1 MVAAIRPDN
10 INVALFVHVLGAMLL
25 VGSLLTVATAVLMG
39 WRREGEGVGL
49 MRFALRAVLIG
60 VLPAYVI
67 MRVGAQWTESREK
80 LSDANFTWLDIGYL
94 TADSGAVVI
103 LITVVLA
110 ILGLRKLRTGG
121 GYPLGRAAGVLS
133 VVLLAAYI
141 VAVWAMSAK
150 PD

>member
-10 INVALFVHVLGAMLL
+10 INIALFVHVLGAMLL

-49 MRFALRAVLIG
+49 MRFGLRAVLIG

-67 MRVGAQWTESREK
+67 MRVGAQWVESREH
-80 LSDANFTWLDIGYL
+80 LGDANFTWLDIGYL
-94 TADSGAVVI
+94 TSDIGAIVI
-103 LITVVLA
+103 LISVVLA

-121 GYPLGRAAGVLS
+121 GVGLGRAAGVLCTI
-133 VVLLAAYI
+133 LLAAYV